1 MIEKDSH
8 IAMLNSK
15 FMHCISEID
24 GLRIITNSSIFF
36 ISKVSKELYETCFPF
51 SSSSSR
57 KLLNAYKSSCEKNPD
72 CDMIIRQ
79 IANDL
84 PKAIKTLE
92 ISAANLFW
100 LEKNQSKN
108 NKNKQ
113 IQIYLLKAAQFGK
126 CFVQQG
132 EFNFDRFVDSCKN
145 IRIINNLRNFDKEKT
160 RFITFNEIK
169 KMKYYDLIKKL
180 LRNECYF
187 LADEISKFLD
197 LETKQIYEKWAI
209 AQVKKMPL
217 NFTNAD
223 ELKTYEK
230 IQKKL
235 KNIENIS
242 YIKLAKKSFKYNRN
256 EIGMKFLENEK
267 SLLTKIPQYIEL
279 KKWVEALEL
288 AFNTNDSN
296 VILTVIDKMFKIEE
310 FNNFINITNKF
321 PKINKDVIY
330 YLKRENRKNDLET
343 YLKNKGNY
351 EELFFFYLEKFFEI
365 NNFNE
370 RIECVKKL
378 KEFHKKIDSNSNINL
393 KFYNNFINDLENSI
407 KLKKNLLD
415 SDIIKSADIG
425 TFDNSVYDCYK
436 NIIKSGKFNII
447 EKENKKF
454 DISQRKISILRLHSY
469 IEMNEENAIEK
480 LLAENTLKKLN
491 LHPLNVAEIYLE
503 LNNKEKTVEYIKQIN
518 EGYLLDYKVDILKG
532 IGKYEDALECI
543 IMDKDKNNKEKRPQ
557 MVDDILHIK
566 PELEVKIKEFLDKY
580 KTSL

>member
-1 MIEKDSH
+1 
-8 IAMLNSK
+8 
-15 FMHCISEID
+15 
-24 GLRIITNSSIFF
+24 
-36 ISKVSKELYETCFPF
+36 
-51 SSSSSR
+51 
-57 KLLNAYKSSCEKNPD
+57 
-72 CDMIIRQ
+72 
-79 IANDL
+79 
-84 PKAIKTLE
+84 
-92 ISAANLFW
+92 
-100 LEKNQSKN
+100 
-108 NKNKQ
+108 
-113 IQIYLLKAAQFGK
+113 
-126 CFVQQG
+126 
-132 EFNFDRFVDSCKN
+132 
-145 IRIINNLRNFDKEKT
+145 
-160 RFITFNEIK
+160 
-169 KMKYYDLIKKL
+169 
-180 LRNECYF
+180 
-187 LADEISKFLD
+187 
-197 LETKQIYEKWAI
+197 
-209 AQVKKMPL
+209 
-217 NFTNAD
+217 
-223 ELKTYEK
+223 
-230 IQKKL
+230 
-235 KNIENIS
+235 
-242 YIKLAKKSFKYNRN
+242 
-256 EIGMKFLENEK
+256 MKFLENEK

-378 KEFHKKIDSNSNINL
+378 KEFLKKIDSNSNINL

-415 SDIIKSADIG
+415 SD
-425 TFDNSVYDCYK
+425 
-436 NIIKSGKFNII
+436 IIKSGKFNII